1 LGLDVVVNA
10 PVTVVTLT
18 TDFGTA
24 SPYVAA
30 MKGVLLSVNPSVH
43 ILDLGH
49 HIPPQ
54 DVRHAAYFLAA
65 TLPHF
70 PPTALHVVVVDPGVG
85 TERAILY
92 VEVGGC
98 RMLVPDNGCWT
109 TLSGAGS
116 PSRVIRLE
124 DRRYWRAEVSKTF
137 HGRDIF
143 SPVAGHLSLGV
154 DPQLLGPT
162 VKDWVRLPQRQ
173 PKRTDESITG
183 EIIFVDHFGN
193 LISNIP
199 SAMMADLPVSR
210 RVSLASLEVR
220 RWVGSYG
227 EAEPATL
234 VALLS
239 SMGTLEIAEC
249 QGNAAG
255 RLGVGVG
262 SEVVVSWD

>member
-1 LGLDVVVNA
+1 MGPDVVVNA
-10 PVTVVTLT
+10 PVTIITLT

-30 MKGVLLSVNPSVH
+30 MKGVLLGINPNAH
-43 ILDLGH
+43 IVDLSH
-49 HIPPQ
+49 HIPAQ

-65 TLPHF
+65 ALPYF

-85 TERAILY
+85 TERGILY
-92 VEVGGC
+92 VEAGGC
-98 RMLVPDNGCWT
+98 RLLVPDNGCWT
-109 TLSGAGS
+109 TLSCAGS

-143 SPVAGHLSLGV
+143 APVAGYLSLGV
-154 DPQLLGPT
+154 DPQLLGPAVT
-162 VKDWVRLPQRQ
+162 EWARLPQREPQ
-173 PKRTDESITG
+173 CAGKSITG

-199 SAMMADLPVSR
+199 AAMMAGLPLAR
-210 RVSLASLEVR
+210 RVSLASVEVH

-227 EAEPATL
+227 EAEPA
-234 VALLS
+234 ALIALFS
-239 SMGTLEIAEC
+239 SAGTVEIAEM
-249 QGNAAG
+249 QGSAAR

-262 SEVVVSWD
+262 TKVVVSWD